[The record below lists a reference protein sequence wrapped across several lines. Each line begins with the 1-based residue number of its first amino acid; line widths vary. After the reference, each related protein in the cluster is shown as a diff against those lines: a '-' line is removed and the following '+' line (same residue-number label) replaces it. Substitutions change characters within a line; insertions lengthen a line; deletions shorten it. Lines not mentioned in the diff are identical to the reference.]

1 MVSLYNTLHVLCISV
16 LDIHFFIHKNT
27 CVFILLFDRDDVRY
41 FCREHPRGPIC
52 VSIDWILVSI
62 FHNTKIV
69 PPFPPEPQILKRK
82 ARGSNGSV
90 SSNNTSIAAKSKLK
104 RKSKQSTTSSIF
116 RGDVFA
122 VVPLKTVPTGTLD
135 FCCEDMEA
143 TVVSHGGLLLTKTLL
158 LAIKSDVKKS
168 ITSEDFNSERER
180 KYYVVTPRLVPL
192 DSASPYPLVSEI
204 TRIPGIK
211 VVLVNK
217 VWISACVMD
226 DRVYDPEDFPLLF
239 QPQTWSIRL
248 LKQPSSSSS
257 SSSSLVKVKSKKFL
271 ISVTG
276 FVDSSRYGITSML
289 KEIGAEFTDTLSRK
303 NTHLICK
310 QAEGKKYTKAL
321 EWGLHVVSID
331 WLYHIVR
338 YGFDEGSEDRFSL
351 AAGRKHP
358 VEIKPQPATFAKKEK
373 VRSSL
378 DDKTAEAGDAL
389 LNAEGTA
396 EGTHLDNTNVNDCN
410 GTLNRSIAELEE
422 NRSDMKEEVDVKE
435 KSEPVPEYSPS
446 SQMSSSSH
454 RGKRDPPQAS
464 PNPIQRAPQQESE
477 DNPSK
482 RLKFA
487 MKVLSE
493 SSQASPQKKRRG
505 KRDKSPK
512 ASQESIPLS
521 RRPVGEDED
530 EESEEYS
537 PQNETQFT
545 VSTILANA
553 DIMNA
558 RNEPQVPLSALS
570 HVEDNGESQLIW
582 FAGSRR

>member
-1 MVSLYNTLHVLCISV
+1 
-16 LDIHFFIHKNT
+16 
-27 CVFILLFDRDDVRY
+27 
-41 FCREHPRGPIC
+41 
-52 VSIDWILVSI
+52 
-62 FHNTKIV
+62 
-69 PPFPPEPQILKRK
+69 
-82 ARGSNGSV
+82 
-90 SSNNTSIAAKSKLK
+90 
-104 RKSKQSTTSSIF
+104 
-116 RGDVFA
+116 
-122 VVPLKTVPTGTLD
+122 
-135 FCCEDMEA
+135 MEA
-143 TVVSHGGLLLTKTLL
+143 TIVSHGGLLLTKTLL
-158 LAIKSDVKKS
+158 LAIKSDAKKS
-168 ITSEDFNSERER
+168 IGTSDSER
-180 KYYVVTPRLVPL
+180 KYYVVAPRLIPL
-192 DSASPYPLVSEI
+192 DSASPYPLVSEL

-226 DRVYDPEDFPLLF
+226 DRVYDPTDFPLLF

-248 LKQPSSSSS
+248 LQQPSSASP
-257 SSSSLVKVKSKKFL
+257 SSSLVKVKSNKFL

-351 AAGRKHP
+351 AARRKHP
-358 VEIKPQPATFAKKEK
+358 VEIKQQPATFAKNEE
-373 VRSSL
+373 VRSL
-378 DDKTAEAGDAL
+378 LNGKAAKEDNAL
-389 LNAEGTA
+389 LNVGGSTKD
-396 EGTHLDNTNVNDCN
+396 THLDDTKLKDCN
-410 GTLNRSIAELEE
+410 GTLNISIAELEE
-422 NRSDMKEEVDVKE
+422 NRKDIKEEVDTK
-435 KSEPVPEYSPS
+435 PVQENSPS
-446 SQMSSSSH
+446 SQKSSSSH

-464 PNPIQRAPQQESE
+464 PNPITTQKEWE

-487 MKVLSE
+487 MKELSGP
-493 SSQASPQKKRRG
+493 SQASPQKKRRG

-512 ASQESIPLS
+512 PSPQESMS
-521 RRPVGEDED
+521 HQPVGEE

-545 VSTILANA
+545 VGTILANA

-558 RNEPQVPLSALS
+558 RNEPQMPLSALS